1 MCSRLI
7 LNERSCETLLCGF
20 IFFIFSMIF
29 HCVSIHYWRLPGL
42 VLSPSTGRYDGP
54 ASTYVR
60 LLRFSRFFF
69 SFFRTWN
76 LQLSNSR
83 YPEPYFGS
91 REMTAWA
98 DEIISHLLLADDWSA
113 WLGVSWHMMY
123 VTVLNRPV
131 ALINRSAIKFSYIV
145 CGVARY
151 KARDAL
157 KVSEFKTAWYFCT
170 RNWVCSM

>member
-1 MCSRLI
+1 MWDI
-7 LNERSCETLLCGF
+7 
-20 IFFIFSMIF
+20 
-29 HCVSIHYWRLPGL
+29 
-42 VLSPSTGRYDGP
+42 
-54 ASTYVR
+54 A
-60 LLRFSRFFF
+60 LRFYFFLFFQWFPIVIVYTTGGCRGWFCPPVLVGTTGQPLHMYAYCAFLAFFF
-69 SFFRTWN
+69 FFFRTWN

-131 ALINRSAIKFSYIV
+131 ALINRSAIKFAYIV